1 MPSEVEAIQEMNNTI
16 KEALATKKSTRNL
29 DFANELISECMKLK
43 AYGFLGRDINKAYDW
58 LKADDSRAMV
68 FLAKDEE
75 PKKYWA

>member
-43 AYGFLGRDINKAYDW
+43 AYGYSGHKINKTYDW
-58 LKADDSRAMV
+58 LMAEDSRA
-68 FLAKDEE
+68 LAF
-75 PKKYWA
+75 